1 MTRAGKRKPSL
12 RCIDMLKVVEPGG
25 DDGDDDCAG
34 YGGGCVAETYLP
46 CACLRS
52 TTYSLLDHLALWYG

>member
-1 MTRAGKRKPSL
+1 
-12 RCIDMLKVVEPGG
+12 MLKVVEPGG